1 MNRILTLENNNF
13 LRLFSLAV
21 SATLIIFANLINA
34 PSALADESDERWTGI
49 KQAIFGERKII
60 ENTNVISIQAP
71 YRAHD
76 AALVPITLSAMI
88 DQNHDLFIKELY
100 LIVENNPTP
109 LAGTFHFNP
118 NHGWESIETRVRVN
132 EYTNVRAVAET
143 SDGQLYMTTA
153 FVKAAGGCSAPAL
166 SDQEAALARLGKMK
180 LRLDEMITAGQPSV
194 AQILVSHPNN
204 SGMQFDQ
211 ISRNYIP
218 AYFVHKIGVSFND
231 EEVFTLDTNF
241 SLSEDPSV
249 HFTFVPKE
257 DGVISVY
264 ALDTKNNRF
273 ENSWPVTVAAPAS

>member
-1 MNRILTLENNNF
+1 MNRNFMSKNNDFHGKLRRFFAMTAITLANF
-13 LRLFSLAV
+13 V
-21 SATLIIFANLINA
+21 SVTHT
-34 PSALADESDERWTGI
+34 LADESDERWNGI
-49 KQAIFGERKII
+49 KQAVFGDREII
-60 ENTNVISIQAP
+60 ENANVISIQAP

-88 DQNHDLFIKELY
+88 EQNHDHYIKELY

-118 NHGWESIETRVRVN
+118 NHGWESIETRVRIN

-143 SDGQLYMTTA
+143 SDGQLYMTKA
-153 FVKAAGGCSAPAL
+153 YVKAAGGCSAPAL

-180 LRLDEMITAGQPSV
+180 LRLDEIITAGQPSL

-211 ISRNYIP
+211 VSRNYIP

-249 HFTFVPKE
+249 HFTFAPKE

-264 ALDTKNNRF
+264 ALDTKNNRY
-273 ENSWPVTVAAPAS
+273 ENSWPVTVATPES

>member
-1 MNRILTLENNNF
+1 MRKNNSFYNKF
-13 LRLFSLAV
+13 MFAWITTTIMLANIIAV
-21 SATLIIFANLINA
+21 IPASAN
-34 PSALADESDERWTGI
+34 DSDERWNGI
-49 KQAIFGERKII
+49 KQAVFGDQEII
-60 ENTNVISIQAP
+60 ENANVITMQAP

-76 AALVPITLSAMI
+76 AALVPITLNAMI
-88 DQNHDLFIKELY
+88 EQNHDHYIKELY
-100 LIVENNPTP
+100 LIVEDNPTP

-118 NHGWESIETRVRVN
+118 NHGWKSIETRVRVN

-143 SDGQLYMTTA
+143 NDGKLYMTKSYI
-153 FVKAAGGCSAPAL
+153 KAAGGCSAPAL

-180 LRLDEMITAGQPSV
+180 LRLDEIITAGQPSV

-264 ALDTKNNRF
+264 ALDTKNNRY
-273 ENSWPVTVAAPAS
+273 ENSWPVTVAAPES

>member
-34 PSALADESDERWTGI
+34 PGALADESDERWTGI